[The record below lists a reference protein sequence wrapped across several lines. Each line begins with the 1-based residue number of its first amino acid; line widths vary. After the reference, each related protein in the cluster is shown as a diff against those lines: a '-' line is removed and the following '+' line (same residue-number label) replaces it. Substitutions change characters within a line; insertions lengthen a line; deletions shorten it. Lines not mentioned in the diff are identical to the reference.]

1 MSLICRKCE
10 NLFESKFDGKPMCI
24 HLDCVKGSRFVDKKA
39 AKKIEPIRLDK
50 SVRETENFWRD
61 K

>member
-1 MSLICRKCE
+1 MRCKNCA
-10 NLFESKFDGKPMCI
+10 NLFESIFDGKPMCI
-24 HLDCVKGSRFVDKKA
+24 QFDCVKGSRFVDKKA

-50 SVRETENFWRD
+50 SVRENENFWMD

>member
-1 MSLICRKCE
+1 MRCKNCA
-10 NLFESKFDGKPMCI
+10 NLFESMFDGKLMCTQF
-24 HLDCVKGSRFVDKKA
+24 DCVKGSHFVDKKA

-50 SVRETENFWRD
+50 SVRENENFWRD

>member
-1 MSLICRKCE
+1 MRCDTCE
-10 NLFESKFDGKPMCI
+10 NCFTSVFDGMRMRAK
-24 HLDCVKGSRFVDKKA
+24 LNCVKGSHYVDKKA

-61 K
+61 E